1 MVPPNYFQRYPMFPK
16 RYKPEVTNFSDWHSL
31 YRVRKVRDRTFNID
45 PQINVEQF
53 LRLVKFFKKAQ
64 RNNDAASQ

>member
-16 RYKPEVTNFSDWHSL
+16 RYKPEVTNFS
-31 YRVRKVRDRTFNID
+31 ID
-45 PQINVEQF
+45 PQINVEVD
-53 LRLVKFFKKAQ
+53 RLVKFFKKAQ

>member
-45 PQINVEQF
+45 PQINVEVD
-53 LRLVKFFKKAQ
+53 RLVKFFKKAQ